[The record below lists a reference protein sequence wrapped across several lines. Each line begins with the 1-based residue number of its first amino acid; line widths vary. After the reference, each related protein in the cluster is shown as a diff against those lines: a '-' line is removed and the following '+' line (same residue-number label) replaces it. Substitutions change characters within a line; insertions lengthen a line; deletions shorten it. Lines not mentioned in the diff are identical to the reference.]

1 MWILN
6 EILIKCDLCSGL
18 LQNVFEMGVS
28 LSHTSYLFTS
38 RLYNPFGSHLHL
50 VAYTVLVVK
59 MPFYPN
65 FQLYLLNNVF
75 PSFLHT

>member
-6 EILIKCDLCSGL
+6 EILIKFDLCSGL
-18 LQNVFEMGVS
+18 LQNVFEMGIN
-28 LSHTSYLFTS
+28 LSHTSSLFTS
-38 RLYNPFGSHLHL
+38 SLCNPFDSHLRL
-50 VAYTVLVVK
+50 VAYIVLVVK

-65 FQLYLLNNVF
+65 FQLHLLNNVF

>member
-6 EILIKCDLCSGL
+6 EILIKFDLCSGL
-18 LQNVFEMGVS
+18 LQNVFEMGIN
-28 LSHTSYLFTS
+28 LSHTSSLFTS
-38 RLYNPFGSHLHL
+38 SLYNPFGSHLHL
-50 VAYTVLVVK
+50 VAYIVLVVK